1 MKAITQKIQQF
12 RWQKLDKLSGL
23 VLGLLILWLCWK
35 LASLFWW
42 VVAPP
47 QPIQANQ
54 VELGSQQAQVP
65 NISSFALFNEP
76 TVTAAQDNVSF
87 ELQGV
92 LEAYPSHLSSAV
104 IKIDDTAERYRIGE
118 VIGSTSY
125 RLSEVYWDHVILKQ
139 GNGASR
145 EVKFKGL
152 ENGLYQPLVPTD
164 TTISTQQRSVTPAAP
179 TATKTSPQSALGQ
192 AIQQMQDNR
201 EQYLK
206 NMGLNTNGANGY
218 EISDQTPAALKNTLG
233 LRSGDRILS
242 VNGQTIGSGTNE
254 VQLLEQVRR
263 EGHAKIEI
271 KRGDQVM
278 TIQQSF

>member
-1 MKAITQKIQQF
+1 MKAITQKMQQL

-23 VLGLLILWLCWK
+23 ILALLILWLCWK

-42 VVAPP
+42 IVAPP
-47 QPIQANQ
+47 QPMQFDR
-54 VELGSQQAQVP
+54 VDLGSQQAQVP

-76 TVTAAQDNVSF
+76 AATSADDNVNL

-92 LEAYPSHLSSAV
+92 LLGQPNYLSSAV
-104 IKIDDTAERYRIGE
+104 IKLNDTAERYRVGE
-118 VIGSTSY
+118 TVGSTSY
-125 RLSEVYWDHVILKQ
+125 QLAEVYWDHVILKQ
-139 GNGASR
+139 GNGATR

-152 ENGLYQPLVPTD
+152 DKGLYQPIAPVLNSANNAQPPT
-164 TTISTQQRSVTPAAP
+164 VAP
-179 TATKTSPQSALGQ
+179 TQNTPQSALGQ

-201 EQYLK
+201 DQYLK
-206 NMGLNTNGANGY
+206 NMGVSGGGTDGY
-218 EISDQTPAALKNTLG
+218 EISDKTPSNLRNTLG

-242 VNGQTIGSGTNE
+242 INGQSVGQGLNE

>member
-1 MKAITQKIQQF
+1 MKTIAQKVQQF
-12 RWQKLDKLSGL
+12 RWQQLDKSSALIL
-23 VLGLLILWLCWK
+23 ALLILWLCWK

-42 VVAPP
+42 VIAPP
-47 QPIQANQ
+47 QPMQFDR

-65 NISSFALFNEP
+65 NISAFALFNEP
-76 TVTAAQDNVSF
+76 AVTTAQDNINL

-92 LEAYPSHLSSAV
+92 LLGYPSYLSSAV
-104 IKIDDTAERYRIGE
+104 IKLNDTAERYRIGE
-118 VIGSTSY
+118 TVGSTSY
-125 RLSEVYWDHVILKQ
+125 QLAEVYWDHVILKQ
-139 GNGASR
+139 GNGATK

-152 ENGLYQPLVPTD
+152 DNGLYQPIAPVLN
-164 TTISTQQRSVTPAAP
+164 SNNNTPPPAAAP
-179 TATKTSPQSALGQ
+179 TQNSSQSALGQ

-206 NMGLNTNGANGY
+206 NMGVSGGGSDGY
-218 EISDQTPAALKNTLG
+218 EISDRTPTNLKNTLG

-242 VNGQTIGSGTNE
+242 INGQTVGQGLSE

>member
-1 MKAITQKIQQF
+1 MKTIAQKVQRF
-12 RWQKLDKLSGL
+12 RWQQLDKSSALIL
-23 VLGLLILWLCWK
+23 ALLILWLCWK

-42 VVAPP
+42 VIAPP
-47 QPIQANQ
+47 QPMQFDR

-65 NISSFALFNEP
+65 NISAFALFNEP
-76 TVTAAQDNVSF
+76 AATTAQDNINL

-92 LEAYPSHLSSAV
+92 LLGYPSYLSSAV
-104 IKIDDTAERYRIGE
+104 IKLNDTAERYRIGE
-118 VIGSTSY
+118 TVGSTSY
-125 RLSEVYWDHVILKQ
+125 QLAEVYWDHVILKQ
-139 GNGASR
+139 GNGATK

-152 ENGLYQPLVPTD
+152 DNGLYQPIAPVLN
-164 TTISTQQRSVTPAAP
+164 SNNNTPPPAAAP
-179 TATKTSPQSALGQ
+179 TQNSSQSALGQ

-206 NMGLNTNGANGY
+206 NMGVSGGGSDGY
-218 EISDQTPAALKNTLG
+218 EISDRTPTNLKNTLG

-242 VNGQTIGSGTNE
+242 INGQTVGQGLSE

>member
-1 MKAITQKIQQF
+1 MKAITQKLQQL
-12 RWQKLDKLSGL
+12 RWQKVDKLSGL
-23 VLGLLILWLCWK
+23 VLALLILWLCWK

-42 VVAPP
+42 VLAPP
-47 QPIQANQ
+47 QPMQFDR

-76 TVTAAQDNVSF
+76 AATSADDNVNL

-92 LEAYPSHLSSAV
+92 LLGQPNYLSSAV
-104 IKIDDTAERYRIGE
+104 IKLNDTAERYRVGE
-118 VIGSTSY
+118 TVGSTSY
-125 RLSEVYWDHVILKQ
+125 QLAEVYWDHVILRQ
-139 GNGASR
+139 GNGATR

-152 ENGLYQPLVPTD
+152 DKGLYQPIAPVLNSNNSVP
-164 TTISTQQRSVTPAAP
+164 PAAAP
-179 TATKTSPQSALGQ
+179 TQNSPQSALGQ

-201 EQYLK
+201 EQYMK
-206 NMGLNTNGANGY
+206 NMGVSGGGSDGY
-218 EISDQTPAALKNTLG
+218 EISDKTPSNLKNTLG
-233 LRSGDRILS
+233 LRAGDRILS
-242 VNGQTIGSGTNE
+242 VNGQSVGQGLNE

>member
-1 MKAITQKIQQF
+1 MKAITQKIQQL

-23 VLGLLILWLCWK
+23 VLALLILWLCWK

-47 QPIQANQ
+47 QPMQFDR

-76 TVTAAQDNVSF
+76 ATTSADDNVNL

-92 LEAYPSHLSSAV
+92 LLGQPNYLSSAV
-104 IKIDDTAERYRIGE
+104 IKLNDSAERYRVGE
-118 VIGSTSY
+118 TVGSTSY
-125 RLSEVYWDHVILKQ
+125 QLAEVYWDHVVLKQ
-139 GNGASR
+139 GNGATR

-152 ENGLYQPLVPTD
+152 DKGLYQPIDPVLNNTNNVPPTA
-164 TTISTQQRSVTPAAP
+164 AAP
-179 TATKTSPQSALGQ
+179 SQNSPQSALGQ

-206 NMGLNTNGANGY
+206 NMGVSNGGADGY
-218 EISDQTPAALKNTLG
+218 EISDKTPSNLKNTLG

-242 VNGQTIGSGTNE
+242 INGQTVGQGLNE

>member
-1 MKAITQKIQQF
+1 MKAITQKLQQL
-12 RWQKLDKLSGL
+12 RWQKVDKLSGL
-23 VLGLLILWLCWK
+23 VLALLILWLCWK

-42 VVAPP
+42 VLAPP
-47 QPIQANQ
+47 QPMQFDR
-54 VELGSQQAQVP
+54 VELGSQQVQVP

-76 TVTAAQDNVSF
+76 AATSADDNVNL

-92 LEAYPSHLSSAV
+92 LLGQPNYLSSAV
-104 IKIDDTAERYRIGE
+104 IKLNDTAERYRVGE
-118 VIGSTSY
+118 MVGSTSY
-125 RLSEVYWDHVILKQ
+125 QLAEVYWDHVILRQ
-139 GNGASR
+139 VNGATR

-152 ENGLYQPLVPTD
+152 DNGLYQPIAPVLNSGNNAP
-164 TTISTQQRSVTPAAP
+164 PPAAAP
-179 TATKTSPQSALGQ
+179 TQSSPQSALGQ

-201 EQYLK
+201 EQYMK
-206 NMGLNTNGANGY
+206 NMGVTGGGSDGY
-218 EISDQTPAALKNTLG
+218 EISDKTPSNLKNTLG
-233 LRSGDRILS
+233 LRAGDRILS
-242 VNGQTIGSGTNE
+242 VNGQSVGQGLNE

>member
-1 MKAITQKIQQF
+1 MKTIAQKLQQF
-12 RWQKLDKLSGL
+12 RWQQFDKTSAFILA
-23 VLGLLILWLCWK
+23 LLILWLCWK
-35 LASLFWW
+35 LASLFWL

-47 QPIQANQ
+47 QPMQFDRVA
-54 VELGSQQAQVP
+54 LGSQQAQVP

-76 TVTAAQDNVSF
+76 ATTTAQDNVNV

-92 LEAYPSHLSSAV
+92 LLGYPSYLSSAV
-104 IKIDDTAERYRIGE
+104 IKLNDTAERYRVGE
-118 VIGSTSY
+118 TIGSTSY
-125 RLSEVYWDHVILKQ
+125 QLAEVYWDHVILKQ
-139 GNGASR
+139 DNGATR

-152 ENGLYQPLVPTD
+152 DNGLYQPIAPVLNP
-164 TTISTQQRSVTPAAP
+164 QAATPQTSAP
-179 TATKTSPQSALGQ
+179 AQNTSQSALGQ
-192 AIQQMQDNR
+192 AIQQMQENR

-206 NMGLNTNGANGY
+206 NMGVSGGGSDGY
-218 EISDQTPAALKNTLG
+218 EISDRTPTNLKNTLG

-242 VNGQTIGSGTNE
+242 INGQTVGQGLSE